1 MNIIVPITV
10 TAGMISAGTTIAEP
24 DAGEVL
30 WVANTAH
37 ALGDLRIRTTTHRV
51 YRCVQAHGARAVFP
65 ENDPEYWKDIAPTKK
80 WAPFD
85 VYTSTAATASTSLT
99 YVLSPGF
106 FNSLSF
112 YGLVG
117 LTLEITV
124 KDGPGGAIIYP
135 VGGAGPH
142 VVDLFEQALGLYE
155 LLFTPLRQISRVV
168 IKGIPIQPTSEL
180 TVKVVS
186 GAADPVAMGMLNIG
200 DYRSLIS
207 SNLFGGTEYGATAEP
222 KSYSYIKY
230 FEDGTQQIVRRGSA
244 TDMRGSVVMPAED
257 AAAAVD
263 IVRAVLDVPVSCIAT
278 DARGYDY
285 LNVFGLL
292 SGSAEASGPAHSK
305 FSFIV
310 KGSI

>member
-1 MNIIVPITV
+1 M
-10 TAGMISAGTTIAEP
+10 
-24 DAGEVL
+24 
-30 WVANTAH
+30 
-37 ALGDLRIRTTTHRV
+37 R
-51 YRCVQAHGARAVFP
+51 
-65 ENDPEYWKDIAPTKK
+65 

-85 VYTSTAATASTSLT
+85 LYTSTAVKAVTSFT

-106 FNSLSF
+106 FNALSF

-117 LTLEITV
+117 LSLEITV
-124 KDGPGGAIIYP
+124 KNAPSGAVIYP
-135 VGGAGPH
+135 VGGTGPQ
-142 VVDLFEQALGLYE
+142 VIDLFEQAAGLYE
-155 LLFTPLRQISRVV
+155 LLFTPLRQINRVV
-168 IKGIPIQPTSEL
+168 VKDIPIHPTSEL

-186 GAADPVAMGMLNIG
+186 GTGDPVAMGMLNIG

-207 SNLFGGTEYGATAEP
+207 SQIFGGTEYGATADP

-244 TDMRGSVVMPAED
+244 TDMRGSVIMPAQD
-257 AAAAVD
+257 ATAAVD
-263 IVRAVLDVPVSCIAT
+263 IVRGVLDVPVSCIAT

-292 SGSAEASGPAHSK
+292 SGSAEASGPEHSK
-305 FSFIV
+305 FSFTV